1 MSASHTPTTS
11 IPLTTTFTPSPS
23 CLSDYYWIGSFISL
37 GPPSTTACLPS
48 GWQLTSQ
55 HFSPGQCPSGY
66 VIACSTSIAL
76 GSLTETQATCCPSSY
91 SCQTGDNWPWFSTEP
106 CARSF
111 DAFPTASTLS
121 ITTMVD
127 GVTAVSHSVLT
138 HGGVN
143 AYGISIR
150 WQSTDFAIT
159 VTHPITTTLTSV
171 ITSTITSTI
180 ISNETITHSLT
191 PSAAAGSGI
200 ANETTSH
207 SLTPSAAAGS
217 GIANK
222 TTSHSLTPSAAAG
235 IGVSVTLIF
244 VAIIAVVTLFILR
257 HCQCSISRRRSSVK
271 DPRAQSELPREMG
284 TQMIIVDGGMVYR
297 AE

>member
-1 MSASHTPTTS
+1 MPASHTPTTS

-111 DAFPTASTLS
+111 DAFPIASTLS
-121 ITTMVD
+121 ITTMVN
-127 GVTAVSHSVLT
+127 GVATVSNSVLT
-138 HGGVN
+138 YGGVN

-171 ITSTITSTI
+171 ITSTI
-180 ISNETITHSLT
+180 ISNETTSHSLT
-191 PSAAAGSGI
+191 PSAAAGSVIANETTSHSLTPSAVAGSGI

-207 SLTPSAAAGS
+207 SLTPSAV
-217 GIANK
+217 
-222 TTSHSLTPSAAAG
+222 AG

>member
-111 DAFPTASTLS
+111 DAFPIASTLS
-121 ITTMVD
+121 ITTMVN
-127 GVTAVSHSVLT
+127 GVTAVSPSVLT

-171 ITSTITSTI
+171 ITSTI
-180 ISNETITHSLT
+180 ISNETISHSLT

-217 GIANK
+217 GIANE

-257 HCQCSISRRRSSVK
+257 HCQCSISRRRSSVE
-271 DPRAQSELPREMG
+271 DPKAQSELPREMG

>member
-111 DAFPTASTLS
+111 DAFPIASTLS
-121 ITTMVD
+121 ITTMVN
-127 GVTAVSHSVLT
+127 GVTTVSNSVLT
-138 HGGVN
+138 YGGVN

-171 ITSTITSTI
+171 ITSTI
-180 ISNETITHSLT
+180 ISNETTSHSLT
-191 PSAAAGSGI
+191 PSAAAGSVIANETTSHSLTPSAVAGSGI

-207 SLTPSAAAGS
+207 SLTPSAV
-217 GIANK
+217 
-222 TTSHSLTPSAAAG
+222 AG

>member
-111 DAFPTASTLS
+111 DAFPIASTLS
-121 ITTMVD
+121 ITTMVN
-127 GVTAVSHSVLT
+127 GVATVSNSVLT
-138 HGGVN
+138 YGGVN
-143 AYGISIR
+143 AYGILIR

-171 ITSTITSTI
+171 ITSTI
-180 ISNETITHSLT
+180 ISNETTSHSLT
-191 PSAAAGSGI
+191 PSAAAGSVIANETTSHSLTPSAVAGSGI

-207 SLTPSAAAGS
+207 SLTPSAV
-217 GIANK
+217 
-222 TTSHSLTPSAAAG
+222 AG

>member
-111 DAFPTASTLS
+111 DAFPIASTLS
-121 ITTMVD
+121 ITTMVN
-127 GVTAVSHSVLT
+127 GVTAVSPSVLT

-171 ITSTITSTI
+171 ITSTI
-180 ISNETITHSLT
+180 ISNETTSHSLT

-207 SLTPSAAAGS
+207 SLTPSAV
-217 GIANK
+217 
-222 TTSHSLTPSAAAG
+222 AG

>member
-111 DAFPTASTLS
+111 DAFPIASTLS
-121 ITTMVD
+121 ITTMVN
-127 GVTAVSHSVLT
+127 GVTTVSPSVLT

-171 ITSTITSTI
+171 ITSTI
-180 ISNETITHSLT
+180 ISNETTSHSLT

-217 GIANK
+217 GIANE

>member
-91 SCQTGDNWPWFSTEP
+91 SCQTGDSWPWFSTEP

-111 DAFPTASTLS
+111 DAFPIASTLS
-121 ITTMVD
+121 ITTMVN
-127 GVTAVSHSVLT
+127 GVTTVSPSVLT

-171 ITSTITSTI
+171 ITSTI
-180 ISNETITHSLT
+180 ISNETTSHSLT

-217 GIANK
+217 GIANE
-222 TTSHSLTPSAAAG
+222 TTSHSLTSSAAAG

>member
-111 DAFPTASTLS
+111 DAFPIASTLS
-121 ITTMVD
+121 ITTMVN
-127 GVTAVSHSVLT
+127 GVATVSNSVLT
-138 HGGVN
+138 YGGVN

-171 ITSTITSTI
+171 ITSTI
-180 ISNETITHSLT
+180 ISNETTSHSLT
-191 PSAAAGSGI
+191 PSAAAGSVIANETTSHSLTPSAVAGSGI

-207 SLTPSAAAGS
+207 SLTPSAV
-217 GIANK
+217 
-222 TTSHSLTPSAAAG
+222 AG

-271 DPRAQSELPREMG
+271 DPMAQSELPREMG
-284 TQMIIVDGGMVYR
+284 TQMIIMDGGMVYR